1 MQTAT
6 PANLHNA
13 LPEAQGLAEA
23 AATVRAAA
31 TALRE
36 RFAPAR
42 VVVVDAFD
50 MRDETPAA
58 VGAKYQL
65 WFGASDGHCWQVT
78 ADPAQAV
85 GFFISDKS

>member
-1 MQTAT
+1 METAT
-6 PANLHNA
+6 PLLSLQLADAMA
-13 LPEAQGLAEA
+13 LADA
-23 AATVRAAA
+23 APTVRAAA

-36 RFAPAR
+36 RYASAR

-50 MRDETPAA
+50 MRDEKCAA
-58 VGAKYQL
+58 IGTKYQL

-85 GFFISDKS
+85 GFFIAEKG